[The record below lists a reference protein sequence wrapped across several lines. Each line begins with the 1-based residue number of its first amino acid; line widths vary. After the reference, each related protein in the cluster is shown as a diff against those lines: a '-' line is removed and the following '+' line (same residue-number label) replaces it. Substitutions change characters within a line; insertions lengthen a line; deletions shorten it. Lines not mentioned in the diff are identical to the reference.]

1 MSCVHVSL
9 ELRPKTSETISSAY
23 KEDCSKWSGWSIRTD
38 EQQCLSMKTM
48 LTVDLTQPLITRLC
62 NSRSMLSFNVK
73 LVVYT
78 YTAELGIHS
87 ALLGC
92 YSFNKIYPPVEI
104 A

>member
-1 MSCVHVSL
+1 MNQDQGQSV
-9 ELRPKTSETISSAY
+9 
-23 KEDCSKWSGWSIRTD
+23 
-38 EQQCLSMKTM
+38 
-48 LTVDLTQPLITRLC
+48 C

-78 YTAELGIHS
+78 YTVELGIHS

>member
-1 MSCVHVSL
+1 
-9 ELRPKTSETISSAY
+9 
-23 KEDCSKWSGWSIRTD
+23 
-38 EQQCLSMKTM
+38 
-48 LTVDLTQPLITRLC
+48 
-62 NSRSMLSFNVK
+62 MLSFNVK